1 MMTDRDL
8 VELVIL
14 PPGTKRTA
22 ANTHDTEWMPF
33 KPIKVNND
41 VKGKGLIFSQ
51 DENYRAYKFFS
62 IIDFDNAGSIDR
74 RKLFKLLFGDY
85 VNTFTSSFTHQ
96 DTGVYFGLDE
106 EDQVCI
112 TALEDGSPASLLPT
126 LVVKLRLLRVNT
138 LQVPPLGGGISAV
151 RAVRAAITKVRRGKV
166 TFEFLEPLMSISP
179 FSRYVA
185 RPCSSQGKL
194 LGETTKH
201 QTPPLVSPLRQ
212 IRGRGDRRAR
222 RRDGAAAGGGRVRL
236 GKVPKRRPSPAR
248 SARKPPRAEAGHRHR
263 RTGACVCL
271 CVCVRVGL

>member
-179 FSRYVA
+179 FSR
-185 RPCSSQGKL
+185 
-194 LGETTKH
+194 
-201 QTPPLVSPLRQ
+201 
-212 IRGRGDRRAR
+212 
-222 RRDGAAAGGGRVRL
+222 
-236 GKVPKRRPSPAR
+236 
-248 SARKPPRAEAGHRHR
+248 
-263 RTGACVCL
+263 
-271 CVCVRVGL
+271 

>member
-179 FSRYVA
+179 FSRYA
-185 RPCSSQGKL
+185 ACRCSLRGSL
-194 LGETTKH
+194 LRDTTNP
-201 QTPPLVSPLRQ
+201 TPPCDFSPPDMWTWRST
-212 IRGRGDRRAR
+212 GTASRRCSCRWGQCTTSKGSKTTSEPFSHGTKA
-222 RRDGAAAGGGRVRL
+222 
-236 GKVPKRRPSPAR
+236 
-248 SARKPPRAEAGHRHR
+248 PPCGS
-263 RTGACVCL
+263 
-271 CVCVRVGL
+271 